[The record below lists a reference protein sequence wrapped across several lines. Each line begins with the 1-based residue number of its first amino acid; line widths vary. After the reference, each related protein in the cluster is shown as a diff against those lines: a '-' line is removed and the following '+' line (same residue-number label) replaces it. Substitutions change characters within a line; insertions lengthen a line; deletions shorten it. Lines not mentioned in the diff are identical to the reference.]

1 MAQHVRAIKSRI
13 GNIENIGQITK
24 AMNAIAMTKV
34 TRMKRQLAET
44 RPYIEGLTTFAQ
56 RMMGR
61 LASDDEIHPLTVPN
75 QSSIRGIFVL
85 NSDRGLCGRY
95 KGDLN
100 RESEKLVDKF
110 GSNGRLIL
118 GGEKARAYFARRDAR
133 VLSTYAHVYDQPTE
147 AIAARI
153 AIELIDLYERG
164 DVGRIDLMYMRFVS
178 DLSQKLVVEPF
189 LPIPIEATNN
199 DDLIDPEAEAML
211 DIALRMLL
219 RGTLYAALIETKTS
233 EDAIRRQAMKA
244 ATDNAEDLLQNLTRV
259 YNKARQQAITREIA
273 DIIGGA
279 EALRTE

>member
-34 TRMKRQLAET
+34 TRMKRRLAET
-44 RPYIEGLTTFAQ
+44 RPYIEALATFAQ
-56 RMMGR
+56 RMVGR
-61 LASDDEIHPLTVPN
+61 LASDNEAHALTVPN
-75 QSSIRGIFVL
+75 ESSVVGVFVM

-100 RESEKLVDKF
+100 RESEKLIREL
-110 GSNGRLIL
+110 GSDGRLIL
-118 GGEKARAYFARRDAR
+118 GGEKARLYYARRAVQ
-133 VLSTYAHVYDQPTE
+133 VLSTYANVYDQPTE
-147 AIAARI
+147 AIATRI
-153 AIELIDLYERG
+153 ANELIDLYERG
-164 DVGRIDLMYMRFVS
+164 EVGRIDLVYMRFVS

-189 LPIPIEATNN
+189 LPIPIEADEN
-199 DDLIDPEAEAML
+199 DDLIDPEADVML
-211 DIALRMLL
+211 DVALRMVL

-244 ATDNAEDLLQNLTRV
+244 ATDNAEDLLKNLTRA

>member
-1 MAQHVRAIKSRI
+1 MAQNVRAIKGRI

-34 TRMKRQLAET
+34 TRMKKRLAES

-61 LASDDEIHPLTVPN
+61 LASDDAHLLTVSNGSPVV
-75 QSSIRGIFVL
+75 GVFVL

-100 RESEKLVDKF
+100 RESEKLIQEL
-110 GSNGRLIL
+110 GSDGHLIL
-118 GGEKARAYFARRDAR
+118 GGDKARVYYARRDVQ
-133 VLSTYAHVYDQPTE
+133 VLGTYANVYDRPTE
-147 AIAARI
+147 AVATRMAN
-153 AIELIDLYERG
+153 ELIGLYERG
-164 DVGRIDLMYMRFVS
+164 EVGRIDLMYMRFVS

-189 LPIPIEATNN
+189 LPIPIEADDN
-199 DDLIDPEAEAML
+199 DDLIDPEADIML
-211 DIALRMLL
+211 DVALRMAL
-219 RGTLYAALIETKTS
+219 RGTLYAALVETKTS
-233 EDAIRRQAMKA
+233 EDALRRQAMRA
-244 ATDNAEDLLQNLTRV
+244 ATDNAEDLLKSLTRA
-259 YNKARQQAITREIA
+259 YNKARQEAITREIA